1 MWQIDPLNDPLY
13 SAPEVPQTSPLFLP
27 FHPSGPP
34 ALLPNTQHRGCAWLK
49 HYNSSRKWPFLRNFQ
64 GAVKGRRLMP
74 GQALQGTGTPPT
86 PLLSSLPISFTP
98 LPLSSHHPHTANN
111 GMSHANETLSNRI
124 ILNANAHVH
133 LVKSCFVDTL
143 LAFCYSGKTQ
153 RGALRSLLIIP
164 FEDVFLIYRSGWYD
178 EAHEHPAVYH
188 LKNPIHF
195 HLLKDTLFL
204 SEA

>member
-1 MWQIDPLNDPLY
+1 M
-13 SAPEVPQTSPLFLP
+13 
-27 FHPSGPP
+27 
-34 ALLPNTQHRGCAWLK
+34 ALLEKLSGSCQREKINAWP
-49 HYNSSRKWPFLRNFQ
+49 SS
-64 GAVKGRRLMP
+64 P
-74 GQALQGTGTPPT
+74 GDGDPPP